1 MFNAKQLRFI
11 QDLLSSQQ
19 EAREDVLSTYHKSLP
34 QTQANKID
42 ILELALEIDAIKEVL
57 TVIRQHLDRLDH
69 NGDSYLDIPNKDG
82 ETWEC
87 IKQGKTKDVLN
98 IAKER
103 YGADEFGYISLVT
116 LGEAKDE
123 DEDEDEVN

>member
-1 MFNAKQLRFI
+1 MFNPTQLRFI
-11 QDLLSSQQ
+11 QSLLSSQQ

-34 QTQANKID
+34 QTQTNKID

-57 TVIRQHLDRLDH
+57 TVINKHLNRLDH

-87 IKQGKTKDVLN
+87 IKQAKTKDILN

-116 LGEAKDE
+116 LGEQKDE
-123 DEDEDEVN
+123 DEMN